1 MKISKKLIALGLS
14 VSLVLGVTPNAD
26 ALSVSNIQSIK
37 GAERYQTAA
46 MIADKLGNYETAILV
61 NSDNSLAD
69 GLSASGLSGAVNAP
83 ILLTKKDTISSETL
97 SRLSSVKKV
106 YLVGQANTISAKVE
120 SELKALGK
128 EVERLGGST
137 RYETSYEVAKEI
149 SEIKKVDKVI
159 LTNGYKGEADAIS
172 VSPVAARDGAPI
184 ILTDGKSI
192 PFNGSSIESYVIG
205 GPSTMSDELVRSTDS
220 TRLGGNDRFE
230 TNKKIIEK
238 FYNNPK
244 EFYLTKAYQLVD
256 ALTGSP
262 LAKNTPIVLVAENSN
277 KTILNG
283 ATKLTALGGVDDVS
297 LYQSA
302 QATNGVFITQNMEV
316 HFINVGQGD
325 STYIELGD
333 GTDIL
338 IDGGESKY
346 GNTVVNY
353 LKNLEKDIDLEYV
366 IATHPDSDH
375 VGGLQEVFKQ
385 LDVKNFY
392 YPVDAPHDTQTWNN
406 VLNLAK
412 TEGCKILDA
421 KSGTTLNIGGA
432 VLKFVHPA
440 TDYKDN
446 NEDSVVTLLDYN
458 NTEVLLTGDA
468 EATTENDMVNQNL
481 VGDVDVLK
489 VGHHGSNSS
498 TTQAFLNKVKPEHS
512 VISVGENSYG
522 HPTSTILNR
531 LVNSGSKVWR
541 TDKNGNVILTSN
553 GYTYSIKANGN
564 PITTPVPDNGGN
576 SGNGNSGNNNATDT
590 SQIVYANGGSSAS
603 NKYHKSA
610 NAHGMKGAIKMTE
623 NEAKKKGYV
632 ACGSCYR

>member
-14 VSLVLGVTPNAD
+14 VSIVLGITPNVD
-26 ALSVSNIQSIK
+26 ALSESNIQSIK
-37 GAERYQTAA
+37 GEERYQTAA

-69 GLSASGLSGAVNAP
+69 GLSASGLSGVVNAP
-83 ILLTKKDTISSETL
+83 ILLTKKDAIPNDTL
-97 SRLSSVKKV
+97 GRLSNVKKV
-106 YLVGQANTISAKVE
+106 YLVGQTNAISAKVE
-120 SELKALGK
+120 NELKSLGK

-149 SEIKKVDKVI
+149 SEINKVDKVI
-159 LTNGYKGEADAIS
+159 LTNGYKGEADAMS
-172 VSPVAARDGAPI
+172 VSPVAARDGVPI
-184 ILTDGKSI
+184 ILTDGNTI

-205 GPSTMSDELVRSTDS
+205 GPSIMSDKLVQSTNS
-220 TRLGGNDRFE
+220 TRLGGLDRFE
-230 TNKKIIEK
+230 TNKKVIEK

-244 EFYLTKAYQLVD
+244 EFYLSKAYQLVD
-256 ALTGSP
+256 ALTVSP
-262 LAKNTPIVLVAENSN
+262 LAKNTPVVLVAENSN
-277 KTILNG
+277 KSILNG

-392 YPVDAPHDTQTWNN
+392 YPTDAPHDTQTWNN

-412 TEGCKILDA
+412 SEGCKVLDA

-440 TDYKDN
+440 IDYKDN

-468 EATTENDMVNQNL
+468 ESTTENDMVNQNL

-489 VGHHGSNSS
+489 VGHHGSNTS
-498 TTQAFLNKVKPEHS
+498 TTQAFLNKIKPEHA

-522 HPTSTILNR
+522 HPTSNILNR
-531 LVNSGSKVWR
+531 LINSGSKVWR

-564 PITTPVPDNGGN
+564 PTTTPVPDSGNNGGN
-576 SGNGNSGNNNATDT
+576 NNTTDT
-590 SQIVYANGGSSAS
+590 SQIVYANGGSSSS

>member
-14 VSLVLGVTPNAD
+14 VSIILGITPNVD

-37 GAERYQTAA
+37 GEERYQTAA

-69 GLSASGLSGAVNAP
+69 GLSASGLSGVVNAP
-83 ILLTKKDTISSETL
+83 ILLTKKDTIPNDTL
-97 SRLSSVKKV
+97 GRLSNVKKV
-106 YLVGQANTISAKVE
+106 YLVGQTNAISTKVE
-120 SELKALGK
+120 NELKSLGK

-159 LTNGYKGEADAIS
+159 LTNGYKGEADAMS
-172 VSPVAARDGAPI
+172 VSPVAARDGVPI
-184 ILTDGKSI
+184 ILTDGNTI

-205 GPSTMSDELVRSTDS
+205 GPSIMSDKLVQSTNS
-220 TRLGGNDRFE
+220 TRLGGLDRFE
-230 TNKKIIEK
+230 TNKKVIEK

-244 EFYLTKAYQLVD
+244 EFYLSKAYQLVD
-256 ALTGSP
+256 ALTVSP
-262 LAKNTPIVLVAENSN
+262 LAKNTPVVLVAENSN

-392 YPVDAPHDTQTWNN
+392 YPTDAPHNTQTWNN

-412 TEGCKILDA
+412 AEGCKVLDA

-432 VLKFVHPA
+432 VLKFVHPEI
-440 TDYKDN
+440 DYKDN

-468 EATTENDMVNQNL
+468 ESTTENDMVNQNL

-498 TTQAFLNKVKPEHS
+498 TTQAFLDKVKPEHS

-541 TDKNGNVILTSN
+541 TDKNGNIVLNSN

-564 PITTPVPDNGGN
+564 PTTTPVPDSGDNGGN
-576 SGNGNSGNNNATDT
+576 NNTTDT
-590 SQIVYANGGSSAS
+590 SQIVYVNGGSSSS

-610 NAHGMKGAIKMTE
+610 NAHGMKDAIKMTE

>member
-1 MKISKKLIALGLS
+1 MKISRKLLSLGLTFGLIMS
-14 VSLVLGVTPNAD
+14 NMSNVDAKVSTIE
-26 ALSVSNIQSIK
+26 SIQGK
-37 GAERYQTAA
+37 ERYQTAA
-46 MIADKLGNYETAILV
+46 MIADKFGNYETAILV

-83 ILLTKKDTISSETL
+83 ILLTKKDTIPNDTL
-97 SRLSSVKKV
+97 KRLSDVKKV
-106 YLVGQANTISAKVE
+106 YLVGQANAISTKVE
-120 SELKALGK
+120 NELKSIGK

-159 LTNGYKGEADAIS
+159 LTNGYKGEADAMS
-172 VSPVAARDGAPI
+172 VSPIAARDGVPI
-184 ILTDGKSI
+184 ILTDGNTI

-205 GPSTMSDELVRSTDS
+205 GSSIMSDKLVQSTNS
-220 TRLGGNDRFE
+220 TRLGGIDRFE
-230 TNKKIIEK
+230 TNKKVIEK
-238 FYNNPK
+238 FYSNPK
-244 EFYLTKAYQLVD
+244 EFYLSKAYQLVD
-256 ALTGSP
+256 ALTVSP
-262 LAKNTPIVLVAENSN
+262 LAKNAPVVLVAENSN

-385 LDVKNFY
+385 LNVKNFY
-392 YPVDAPHDTQTWNN
+392 YPTDAPHNTQTWNN
-406 VLNLAK
+406 VLDLAK
-412 TEGCKILDA
+412 AEGCNILDA

-432 VLKFVHPA
+432 VLKFVHPEI
-440 TDYKDN
+440 DYTDN

-468 EATTENDMVNQNL
+468 ESTTENDMVNQNL
-481 VGDVDVLK
+481 VGDIDVLK
-489 VGHHGSNSS
+489 VGHHGSNTS

-531 LVNSGSKVWR
+531 LINSGSKVWR
-541 TDKNGNVILTSN
+541 TDKNGNIILISN
-553 GYTYSIKANGN
+553 GSTYNIKANGN
-564 PITTPVPDNGGN
+564 PTTTPIPD
-576 SGNGNSGNNNATDT
+576 SGNQGNDNTTDT
-590 SQIVYANGGSSAS
+590 SQIVYANGGSSSS

-610 NAHGMKGAIKMTE
+610 TAHGMKDAIKMTE
-623 NEAKKKGYV
+623 NEAKTKGYV